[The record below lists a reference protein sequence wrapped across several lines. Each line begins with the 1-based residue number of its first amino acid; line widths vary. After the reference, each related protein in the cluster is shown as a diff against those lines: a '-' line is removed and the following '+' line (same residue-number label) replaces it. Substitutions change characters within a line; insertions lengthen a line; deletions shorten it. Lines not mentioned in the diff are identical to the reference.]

1 MRKLKVLLLLF
12 PLSLGQVAYPQEQIT
27 SNINLGG
34 AIRYNYRITNYDNK
48 QYGGNILYDMFRVN
62 LASFYKKIE
71 SYVEFRWYSG
81 SSGGGMLKEGWIA
94 YNFNDNN
101 QLKVGQ
107 TLVPFGLLP
116 YQSNSYYFN
125 INYYIGLEDDYDI
138 GLSYQYNDE
147 KFQVNAAFF
156 KNSELTN
163 KRYSYDLDY
172 DSKEINTLAGRVSYK
187 GNNTIIGYEIGAS
200 GLVGQIYNFDI
211 DETNIRCAAALHC
224 VLNMKNVNLKTQY
237 TIYNYNCRGDITR
250 NYVTMGAFGSSYR
263 VADIGASY
271 SICISYNFKLKNK
284 LVDDIT
290 IYNDYS
296 RLSKRNMNFHN
307 SEMNVIGCQVSAG
320 PILVYADYV
329 IAKNHPWIG
338 SDWDTSFAEGADNKW
353 CTCFNLN
360 FGYYF

>member
-12 PLSLGQVAYPQEQIT
+12 PLSFGQIAYPQELT

-34 AIRYNYRITNYDNK
+34 AVRYNYRITNYGNK
-48 QYGGNILYDMFRVN
+48 QYGGDILYDMFRIN
-62 LASFYKKIE
+62 LAAFYKKIG
-71 SYVEFRWYSG
+71 SYVEFRWYSE

-101 QLKVGQ
+101 HLKVGQ

-138 GLSYQYNDE
+138 GLSYQYNNE

-172 DSKEINTLAGRVSYK
+172 DSKEINTLAGRVSYR
-187 GNNTIIGYEIGAS
+187 GSNTTIGYEIGTS

-211 DETNIRCAAALHC
+211 DETSIRYAAALHC

-237 TIYNYNCRGDITR
+237 TIYNYNCREDRTR
-250 NYVTMGAFGSSYR
+250 DYVTLGAFGSSYK
-263 VADIGASY
+263 VAAMGTSY
-271 SICISYNFKLKNK
+271 SFCISYSFTPQNRFIE
-284 LVDDIT
+284 DIT

-296 RLSKRNMNFHN
+296 RLTKGNMNYHN
-307 SEMNVIGCQVSAG
+307 SEMNVIGCKVSAG

-329 IAKNHPWIG
+329 IARNHPWIG
-338 SDWDTSFAEGADNKW
+338 SDWDTSFAEGPDNKW
-353 CTCFNLN
+353 HTCFNIN